1 MFNQKFRLAIFA
13 ATFGLL
19 SVAAQADPVIGTPVA
34 NSIDATEEVGTVYP
48 GGTIGFYIPL
58 SGEATY
64 GVDGG
69 TSSDSCQ
76 FPDTCGDGLLEMNL
90 FFEGV
95 SAGLND
101 VWLLFTDLDVEGVND
116 PWFFFEALV
125 VISDDDVI
133 GVFEASD
140 LTFGNNDHQGVGF
153 EIDVDGDFYL
163 TLLFG
168 SAFHEDTR
176 EGWYRNTQEYLF
188 AYTKSV
194 PEPGALALLGVGL
207 MGLGIASRRRRK
219 VV

>member
-1 MFNQKFRLAIFA
+1 MFNRKFRLAFFA
-13 ATFGLL
+13 ATLGLFT
-19 SVAAQADPVIGTPVA
+19 VAAQADPVIGTPVA
-34 NSIDATEEVGTVYP
+34 NSFDATEQVGNVYP

-58 SGEATY
+58 SGEAIY

-69 TSSDSCQ
+69 TSSDSCS
-76 FPDTCGDGLLEMNL
+76 FPDTCEGGLLEMSL

-95 SAGLND
+95 TAGLND
-101 VWLLFTDLDVEGVND
+101 VWLLFADLDIDGVND

-133 GVFEASD
+133 GVFEADD
-140 LTFGNNDHQGVGF
+140 LTYGDHDQQGLGF
-153 EIDVDGDFYL
+153 EVDVDGDFYL

-168 SAFHEDTR
+168 SAFHEDTHD
-176 EGWYRNTQEYLF
+176 GWYRNTQEYLF

-194 PEPGALALLGVGL
+194 PEPGTLALLGVGL

-219 VV
+219 VA